1 MDGVKWTSKILT
13 TAPAAVFNAAVYTG
27 KNYVVAGGGSSGCEI
42 WVSGDGINW
51 TNRTPAGCLDTI
63 NDLVVAKGS
72 VVGVGGTATFS
83 PQPIVIRSIDH
94 GNTWTMNGGTGGA
107 ADPPFDEIV
116 FDGTYFE
123 AMGIILG
130 VPTLYR
136 SLTTSGFTVAPNPN
150 PLDSFKNP
158 CQLGHLFHL
167 PGTTRTFVSGTS
179 CTSTPNP
186 SAFSYSDNAGQSI
199 WPSPLQ
205 IFGPN
210 TVSEI
215 PLGMAYN
222 GTRLVVVGG
231 NCRLAISDTP
241 AGLPPGWTTDGV
253 MSGCSGINW
262 YDVVY
267 SGGRFMAVGDMA
279 ATSGLVA
286 VSPTG
291 AIGDWTVT
299 AIGTLGIYAIA
310 AP

>member
-1 MDGVKWTSKILT
+1 
-13 TAPAAVFNAAVYTG
+13 
-27 KNYVVAGGGSSGCEI
+27 
-42 WVSGDGINW
+42 
-51 TNRTPAGCLDTI
+51 
-63 NDLVVAKGS
+63 
-72 VVGVGGTATFS
+72 
-83 PQPIVIRSIDH
+83 
-94 GNTWTMNGGTGGA
+94 MNGGTGGA